1 MFISRLVL
9 RTYLETSAQTNWIK
23 VVTLVA
29 DCSSISPPVHSP
41 IAGREDAYIKGKM
54 DVEQHSAHQID
65 ACIRMHAARF
75 TAVKYIYAAFRTMCV
90 PNTNHVERRR

>member
-1 MFISRLVL
+1 M
-9 RTYLETSAQTNWIK
+9 
-23 VVTLVA
+23 TLVA

>member
-41 IAGREDAYIKGKM
+41 IVGREDAYIKGKM

-65 ACIRMHAARF
+65 AACIN
-75 TAVKYIYAAFRTMCV
+75 AVNACMLRDLLQ
-90 PNTNHVERRR
+90 